1 MKVRIEF
8 ESGDWVA
15 IDNVVGIVTKGSHVA
30 VNLSISS
37 HIDSSYYAIEIE
49 ELSDE
54 LRKSYQDVAS
64 IIVSL

>member
-15 IDNVVGIVTKGSHVA
+15 IDNIVGIVSKGSYVA
-30 VNLSISS
+30 VNLSLSS
-37 HIDSSYYAIEIE
+37 RIDSSYDVPEVE

-54 LRKSYQDVAS
+54 LRKSYKDVAS
-64 IIVSL
+64 IIVS

>member
-15 IDNVVGIVTKGSHVA
+15 IDNIVGIVAKGSYVA
-30 VNLSISS
+30 VNLSLSS
-37 HIDSSYYAIEIE
+37 RIDSSYDVPEVE

-54 LRKSYQDVAS
+54 LRKSYKDVAS
-64 IIVSL
+64 IIVS

>member
-1 MKVRIEF
+1 MKIRIDF

-15 IDNVVGIVTKGSHVA
+15 IDNIVGVVAKGSYVA

-37 HIDSSYYAIEIE
+37 RIDSSYYVPEVE

-54 LRKSYQDVAS
+54 LRKSYKDVAS
-64 IIVSL
+64 VIIS

>member
-1 MKVRIEF
+1 MKVRIDF

-15 IDNVVGIVTKGSHVA
+15 IDNVVGIVVKGSNVA

-37 HIDSSYYAIEIE
+37 HIDSSYDVPEIE

-54 LRKSYQDVAS
+54 LRKSYREVTS
-64 IIVSL
+64 VIVS